1 LIVTIR
7 KAKEPI
13 MSSPRRLSDWA
24 PPRRRLL
31 VLSLALGLTF
41 ELACQKSTEPVRDP
55 TSDPLV
61 EPVKPHKNKKKAKQE
76 PKTTETDKNKLIKNT
91 KTKTTKAKPIK
102 DPRDPLRYL
111 RLDKFS
117 TSSEFDGY
125 IEALRKDWQEYLKRQ
140 QSHRR
145 PRRRSVAKGKVA
157 AGPSPAAQAE
167 AAPSADKSA
176 ADGDDQSI
184 TNNQE
189 AGVDEGDIVKAS
201 GDFFIILR
209 RGRLFT
215 VRQRD
220 YGQPTLRA
228 VGRANA
234 YPEGGS
240 RGTWY
245 DEMLIYRDRVM
256 VIGYS
261 YRVGGTEIGLFR
273 LGKDGKIS
281 HEATHFL
288 RSNDYYSSRNYASR
302 LVGGKLIFYMPYTLR
317 YRNQNGL
324 TLPAVTSWHA
334 KKRRARPWRNI
345 LSKMD
350 VYRPL
355 QRSSSPTLH
364 TVVQCDMRKRRF
376 DCRARAVIG
385 PYSRTFYVSRDAVY
399 VWVGAG
405 YSYGWGGYNQARK
418 KQVDSSPAYVYR
430 MPILSDEVKAIR
442 ARGNPVDQFSF
453 KQAGG
458 HLNVLLTSQGGGDW
472 MWAPEVKKS
481 WRGKMALLRLPVS
494 AFSAAPAPAASWRYT
509 MLPKPDKGYS
519 LQNRFVGSWVLWGA
533 GAGWWS
539 KPQNGGHIYAAHI
552 KRAKSVRRISLD
564 HGVDRIEAMGRN
576 AVVVGSGKQ
585 DLFFT
590 SLELTQNEATLRNTW
605 VRKNAAQGETRSHG
619 FFFLPGRDG
628 GGMLGLPI
636 RHHGRPGRHLVHGS
650 AQVVFLSVSPELKF
664 TLMGSLASKSRG
676 QVKDNCVVSCV
687 DWYGNARPIFFR
699 GRIFALMG
707 YELVEG
713 TLEGGKLLETGRINY
728 LRPRQL
734 ALFR

>member
-1 LIVTIR
+1 ML
-7 KAKEPI
+7 
-13 MSSPRRLSDWA
+13 SP
-24 PPRRRLL
+24 RRLL
-31 VLSLALGLTF
+31 VLSLALGLAF
-41 ELACQKSTEPVRDP
+41 ELACQRSTEPVRDP
-55 TSDPLV
+55 TSDPQV
-61 EPVKPHKNKKKAKQE
+61 EPGNKKKPRKP
-76 PKTTETDKNKLIKNT
+76 PKTEATPNT
-91 KTKTTKAKPIK
+91 NTNTTAPTNATPAK
-102 DPRDPLRYL
+102 DPQPRVRYR
-111 RLDKFS
+111 RLAKFAS
-117 TSSEFDGY
+117 RGEFDGY
-125 IEALRKDWQEYLKRQ
+125 VKKLRQEWEEVLRRQ
-140 QSHRR
+140 RAQHARA
-145 PRRRSVAKGKVA
+145 RRSAGKAAVT
-157 AGPSPAAQAE
+157 AGPPPAPSAE
-167 AAPSADKSA
+167 AAPADDKSA
-176 ADGDDQSI
+176 AGDESI

-201 GDFFIILR
+201 GDYFIILR

-220 YGQPTLRA
+220 FGQPTLRA
-228 VGRANA
+228 VSRCNA
-234 YPEGGS
+234 YPRGGS

-261 YRVGGTEIGLFR
+261 YQVGGTEIGLFR
-273 LGKDGKIS
+273 LGDDGKIT

-302 LVGGKLIFYMPYTLR
+302 LVGGKLIFYMPYYLH
-317 YRNQNGL
+317 YRNEKGL
-324 TLPAVTSWHA
+324 TLPAVTSWQMDR
-334 KKRRARPWRNI
+334 RRARPWRNI

-355 QRSSSPTLH
+355 QRSLSPTLH
-364 TVVQCDMRKRRF
+364 TVVQCDMRRRRF

-405 YSYGWGGYNQARK
+405 YNTYGWGGLDQQGQNKR
-418 KQVDSSPAYVYR
+418 VDSSPAYVYR

-442 ARGNPVDQFSF
+442 ARGNPIDQFSF
-453 KQAGG
+453 RQAGG

-481 WRGKMALLRLPVS
+481 WRGKMALLRVPVS

-509 MLPKPDKGYS
+509 LLPKPDKGYS
-519 LQNRFVGSWVLWGA
+519 LQDRFVGDWVLWGA

-539 KPQNGGHIYAAHI
+539 KPDNGGHVYAAHV
-552 KRAKSVRRISLD
+552 KRASKSVRRIPLD

-590 SLELTQNEATLRNTW
+590 SLELTGDDATLRNTW

-628 GGMLGLPI
+628 GGTLGLPI
-636 RHHGRPGRHLVHGS
+636 RTRGRPGRHLVHGS

-664 TLMGSLASKSRG
+664 SLLGSLASQSRG
-676 QVKDNCVVSCV
+676 RVNDSCVVSCV

-699 GRIFALMG
+699 GRVFALMG

-713 TLEGGKLLETGRINY
+713 TLEGGRLRETTRISF
-728 LRPRQL
+728 LRPKQL
-734 ALFR
+734 AFR